1 MELTWLL
8 NGVWRGPGEAL
19 EASWGSLG
27 ALKDAWSAKGG
38 RLGRSRG
45 VRGELLEPSWDT
57 RGPKW
62 LPFGGPFGGTFRDTF
77 CDPF

>member
-1 MELTWLL
+1 MEPTWLL

-38 RLGRSRG
+38 LLGAYG
-45 VRGELLEPSWDT
+45 LLLEASWSALE
-57 RGPKW
+57 G
-62 LPFGGPFGGTFRDTF
+62 LLELS
-77 CDPF
+77 